1 MTDLFGFAAPR
12 PAFVDIRNTRPS
24 AAEEK
29 AQLALTLNQ
38 LCRTPPKSLGSASI
52 NTVRAWKDAHKSALK
67 VLNSKSSSRT
77 DLQSAINNLRR
88 YEA

>member
-38 LCRTPPKSLGSASI
+38 LCRTPPQVSRVGQHQYRSSLEGCPQ
-52 NTVRAWKDAHKSALK
+52 VRAQGAEFQ
-67 VLNSKSSSRT
+67 VL
-77 DLQSAINNLRR
+77 QPHGFAICNQQPA
-88 YEA
+88 EV